1 MAAVSEWA
9 GIESGGTPPGRAASA
24 QVTTTAR
31 RAIVRL
37 RRNERPVVGSID
49 VAGQILH
56 RNGREVL
63 LGSAAFLLPL
73 TVVNMII
80 ARTLNDSI
88 DVGGV
93 QRRLPDALGGVPA
106 DSGIEAWLSYV
117 AALVNAL
124 TVALI
129 GGYVAMIT
137 IHHQLGLPIHLGSM
151 VLGALRRS
159 PALFV
164 AWAAGHWWLLFT
176 AWIDAVATNAD
187 ARVLVVMFG
196 YPAVA
201 LLSTT
206 VVFVS
211 PALMIERLGPF
222 AAVRRSLR
230 LVRGRFGAAYMF
242 VALSGL
248 VGAALRFGISSLPE
262 LAELT
267 GLVAFGDLRSTVI
280 GLADQIGLLVSAPL
294 VAVATAMCYLQL
306 RVHAEGLDITMAAD
320 EAFGSARP
328 A

>member
-9 GIESGGTPPGRAASA
+9 DIEAGGTRVRRAASA

-31 RAIVRL
+31 KATVRL

-49 VAGQILH
+49 VAGQILQ

-63 LGSAAFLLPL
+63 IGSAVFLVPL
-73 TVVNMII
+73 MVVNMIL
-80 ARTLNDSI
+80 ARTLDNSI

-106 DSGIEAWLSYV
+106 DSGIETWLTYT
-117 AALVNAL
+117 AALANAL
-124 TVALI
+124 TAALI
-129 GGYVAMIT
+129 GGYVALIAL
-137 IHHQLGLPIHLGSM
+137 HHQLGMPIRLGSM
-151 VLGALRRS
+151 VLAALRRT
-159 PALFV
+159 PALIV
-164 AWAAGHWWLLFT
+164 AWVVGHWWLLFT

-187 ARVLVVMFG
+187 ARVLLVVFG

-201 LLSTT
+201 LLCAM

-211 PALMIERLGPF
+211 PALVIERLGPF

-230 LVRGRFGAAYMF
+230 LVRGRYGAAYAF
-242 VALSGL
+242 VAISGL
-248 VGAALRFGISSLPE
+248 LGAALRFGISSLPE

-280 GLADQIGLLVSAPL
+280 GLADQIGLLVSTPL

-320 EAFGSARP
+320 DAFGSAQP